1 MKGLCIGEGIG
12 LASTPSVFQSECLW
26 FVLTHVPAPPGW
38 CEGTQGLAEAVNGM
52 WTL

>member
-26 FVLTHVPAPPGW
+26 FVLTHVPAPPLG
-38 CEGTQGLAEAVNGM
+38 GVNAPRV
-52 WTL
+52 WQEL